1 VPSTK
6 DYYDILGVKRDASE
20 AEIKRAYRK
29 LAKEHHPDSSSKTDG
44 ASEQKFKEASEAY
57 EVLSDPQ
64 KRANYDR
71 FGTAGGAPG
80 FDPSGFGQGG
90 FDFGGFGE
98 GGLGDIFESFFGGAA
113 GGRSQSRASRG
124 DDLQKEILLTF
135 DEAVNGATKEIAFD
149 RIASCES
156 CKGSGAEPGSSVKEC
171 DECKGSG
178 QVRRTQRTILG
189 QIVTARPCSQCGG
202 NGKIPDKRCKDC
214 GGGGVKN
221 SDERIKVE
229 IPAGVDDGEVVRIGG
244 RGNAGPM
251 GMPPGDLFLRIRVR
265 PSREFERLGLDI
277 ATTVKIT
284 IPQAVLGDEI
294 SVKTVQGDVLVKIPS
309 GTVSGSILRLK
320 GKGVRHRDGSSGNHM
335 LTVEI
340 DIPKK
345 PSRKQKELY
354 QQLKE
359 LD

>member
-1 VPSTK
+1 MPSPK
-6 DYYDILGVKRDASE
+6 DYYEILGVNRDASE

-29 LAKEHHPDSSSKTDG
+29 LAKEHHPDSSSKSNE

-64 KRANYDR
+64 KKANYDQ
-71 FGTAGGAPG
+71 FGSAGGSPG

-113 GGRSQSRASRG
+113 GGRSQQRPSRG

-149 RIASCES
+149 RVAACDT
-156 CKGSGAEPGSSVKEC
+156 CKGNGAEPGSEVKEC

-189 QIVTARPCSQCGG
+189 QIVTARPCPQCGG

-214 GGGGVKN
+214 GGAGLKN
-221 SDERIKVE
+221 SDERIKVD

-251 GMPPGDLFLRIRVR
+251 GTPPGDLYLRIRVR
-265 PSREFERLGLDI
+265 PSRDFERMGLDI
-277 ATTVKIT
+277 ATTVQIS
-284 IPQAVLGDEI
+284 ISQAVLGDEI
-294 SVKTVQGDVLVKIPS
+294 NVKTVQGDVLVKIPA
-309 GTVSGSILRLK
+309 GTISGSVLRLK
-320 GKGVRHRDGSSGNHM
+320 GKGVRHRDGSTGNHM
-335 LTVEI
+335 LTVVI

-345 PSRKQKELY
+345 LSRKQKELY
-354 QQLKE
+354 QQLSE